1 MILVTGGAG
10 FIGSNIVAALTALG
24 DREVAVCDWLGDA
37 DKWRNLAK
45 HEVTQFV
52 TPDKLMGFLKSE
64 AHRIDSVIHMGAI
77 SDTRETNVDKLIQT
91 NYQLSLDLWEWCAKN
106 EAVYIYA
113 SSGATYGDGGAGFDD
128 DGSMA
133 GLAKLRPLNP
143 YGWSKHL
150 FDRRVARMVAEHAPQ
165 PTQWAGLKFFNVYG
179 PNEYHKGSQA
189 SVALQIHDQ
198 MLLGDPVKLFRSH
211 NPEYPDGG
219 QRRDFIWIE
228 DCVAVVQWLLDDS
241 EASGIFNVGTGESRT
256 FLDLATAVSQAMKE
270 PLNVQFID
278 MPEEMRDR
286 YQYFTEA
293 KVERLRDAGFTRA
306 FTPLEEGVRL
316 YVQQYLSQPEPF
328 R

>member
-1 MILVTGGAG
+1 
-10 FIGSNIVAALTALG
+10 
-24 DREVAVCDWLGDA
+24 
-37 DKWRNLAK
+37 
-45 HEVTQFV
+45 
-52 TPDKLMGFLKSE
+52 
-64 AHRIDSVIHMGAI
+64 
-77 SDTRETNVDKLIQT
+77 
-91 NYQLSLDLWEWCAKN
+91 
-106 EAVYIYA
+106 
-113 SSGATYGDGGAGFDD
+113 
-128 DGSMA
+128 MA

-278 MPEEMRDR
+278 TPEEMRDR